1 MSDIDLGILQLLAE
15 GATMKEIA
23 EASHRS
29 FRTIHHRVERL
40 KTLLG
45 ARNLVH
51 LAALSIS
58 AGIADAPSSEE

>member
-1 MSDIDLGILQLLAE
+1 
-15 GATMKEIA
+15 MKEIA